1 MVGFILTGHGQFA
14 PGLASAIAMVAGDQP
29 AFTVVPFE
37 GDQAASYGE
46 DLRAAITA
54 MREECDGVLVFTDL
68 LGGTPFNQAMMI
80 AQDVD
85 NVEILTGTNLPMV
98 IELLFLR
105 GNATLRDRWP
115 DGHHRPDGCLRRWC
129 RGRGYLRRRGRHLMA
144 DFGASVL
151 SSSVALLGLLVIM
164 GLIYTIWSQINMKKK
179 QKYFKEL
186 HTELKPGQEVL
197 FAGGIYGT
205 VKGIEGEKVQIKVR
219 SGAVV
224 DVSRYAIQEIK

>member
-68 LGGTPFNQAMMI
+68 LGGTPFNQSMMI

-85 NVEILTGTNLPMV
+85 NVEVLTGTNLPMV

-105 GNATLRDRWP
+105 GNATLAEL
-115 DGHHRPDGCLRRWC
+115 GEQAVTVGQT
-129 RGRGYLRRRGRHLMA
+129 GVTA
-144 DFGASVL
+144 QTVASV
-151 SSSVALLGLLVIM
+151 
-164 GLIYTIWSQINMKKK
+164 
-179 QKYFKEL
+179 
-186 HTELKPGQEVL
+186 
-197 FAGGIYGT
+197 AGSEEEDFFGDEDGI
-205 VKGIEGEKVQIKVR
+205 
-219 SGAVV
+219 
-224 DVSRYAIQEIK
+224 